1 MRLFY
6 RSLSIWLKVQVA
18 ESDKSKIMKSIF
30 LSIGILLMSS
40 LCHAQGYKVKV
51 KLNNP
56 ENYRLRLAYFVDNRL
71 VMDTNAK
78 AEDGWMV
85 FSGKVEEPVM
95 ANLLMPANPVLMIPL
110 QGGMIPGPML
120 NFFLT
125 NEEIEITGE
134 ANTLYT
140 SKVKGGQANKDW
152 EQIKAREM
160 ALEGES
166 WAATKKTQ
174 ENGSADTAARREAG
188 RLYMY
193 KTAQRL
199 QLQREFIQKNPNSLL
214 SVYFLSNMYNSISF
228 EEMKTAYAKL
238 SSTYKG
244 SSYAKA
250 IAGKL
255 QSLEKTAPGKT
266 AIPINKKD
274 INGNPVN
281 LQTLKGKYVLIDFWG
296 SWCGPCRASHP
307 HLKEL
312 YGKYKEKGF
321 EILGVAYEH
330 GNTMEASRSAW
341 KNAVAADALPWL
353 QVLNNEDVAVFDA
366 VEAYGVTAFPT
377 KVLLDKEGKVVARY
391 VGESIDFDKKLNE
404 VFGF

>member
-1 MRLFY
+1 
-6 RSLSIWLKVQVA
+6 
-18 ESDKSKIMKSIF
+18 
-30 LSIGILLMSS
+30 
-40 LCHAQGYKVKV
+40 
-51 KLNNP
+51 
-56 ENYRLRLAYFVDNRL
+56 
-71 VMDTNAK
+71 
-78 AEDGWMV
+78 
-85 FSGKVEEPVM
+85 
-95 ANLLMPANPVLMIPL
+95 
-110 QGGMIPGPML
+110 
-120 NFFLT
+120 
-125 NEEIEITGE
+125 
-134 ANTLYT
+134 
-140 SKVKGGQANKDW
+140 
-152 EQIKAREM
+152 
-160 ALEGES
+160 
-166 WAATKKTQ
+166 
-174 ENGSADTAARREAG
+174 
-188 RLYMY
+188 MY

-199 QLQREFIQKNPNSLL
+199 QLQKEFIQKNPNSLL
-214 SVYFLSNMYNSISF
+214 SVYFLSDMYNSISF